1 MLIVDAAAGLF
12 VSEGYARTTVRA
24 IAGRAG
30 VAPDT
35 VYAVFGSKVGVLTA
49 VLNARLAPSGEV
61 SVMDRPESRAV
72 RDEPDQRRQLH
83 RFAHDMA
90 GVSARI
96 RPIYEVLRTAGAVE
110 PEVGEV
116 FAELERHRL
125 AHIRQLAGWFARR
138 GPLRVSRDRAAEI
151 LWVLASPDV
160 ARMLCDVRG
169 VEPDPARRVAGDHAL
184 LRSPARKHRSRLRRP
199 RRARRRGHELLA
211 RLTRERTLSLGPGA
225 Q

>member
-1 MLIVDAAAGLF
+1 MPEPVKRRQYVSPLRKEQAARTRLLIIDAAAGLF
-12 VSEGYARTTVRA
+12 VSEGYARTTIRGVA
-24 IAGRAG
+24 ERAG

-49 VLNARLAPSGEV
+49 VLNARLAPSGEA

-72 RDEPDQRRQLH
+72 RDEHDQRRQLH
-83 RFAHDMA
+83 RFAQDMA

-96 RPIYEVLRTAGAVE
+96 RPIYEVLRTAAAVE

-116 FAELERHRL
+116 FAEMERHRL
-125 AHIRQLAGWFARR
+125 AHMRQLAGWFARR

-169 VEPDPARRVAGDHAL
+169 WSQAQHAAWLETMLSCAL
-184 LRSPARKHRSRLRRP
+184 LPESAD
-199 RRARRRGHELLA
+199 
-211 RLTRERTLSLGPGA
+211 PG
-225 Q
+225 

>member
-1 MLIVDAAAGLF
+1 MPEPVKRRPYVSALRKEQAARTRTLIVDAAAELF

-24 IAGRAG
+24 VAERAG

-35 VYAVFGSKVGVLTA
+35 VYAIFGSKVNVLTS
-49 VLNARLAPSGEV
+49 VLNARLAPSGEA

-72 RDEPDQRRQLH
+72 RDEPDPRRQLH
-83 RFAHDMA
+83 RFAYDMA

-96 RPIYEVLRTAGAVE
+96 RPIYEVLRTAGAAE

-116 FAELERHRL
+116 FAEMERHRL
-125 AHIRQLAGWFARR
+125 AHMRQLADWFAQR

-169 VEPDPARRVAGDHAL
+169 WSQAQHAAWLETMITCAL
-184 LRSPARKHRSRLRRP
+184 LPESEDAD
-199 RRARRRGHELLA
+199 
-211 RLTRERTLSLGPGA
+211 
-225 Q
+225 